1 VSVHGPPRLYFEP
14 LNLGF
19 YVDPDPVNADPDPAS
34 KSIADPCEF
43 GSRSANLVSGIGCVA
58 RVKEYVTEDA
68 RLLYAALVQ
77 VGVFLLKA
85 LDDCWEAQAD
95 CSTLLT
101 LTVSLVK
108 FNSAYLDPHVVTC
121 LISKLSLFACNT
133 EK

>member
-1 VSVHGPPRLYFEP
+1 VRIRIWIRNPGLVSVGGY
-14 LNLGF
+14 
-19 YVDPDPVNADPDPAS
+19 D
-34 KSIADPCEF
+34 
-43 GSRSANLVSGIGCVA
+43 
-58 RVKEYVTEDA
+58 TEDS
-68 RLLYAALVQ
+68 ALGQ

-85 LDDCWEAQAD
+85 LDDRWEAQAD

>member
-1 VSVHGPPRLYFEP
+1 
-14 LNLGF
+14 
-19 YVDPDPVNADPDPAS
+19 
-34 KSIADPCEF
+34 
-43 GSRSANLVSGIGCVA
+43 
-58 RVKEYVTEDA
+58 
-68 RLLYAALVQ
+68 VQ